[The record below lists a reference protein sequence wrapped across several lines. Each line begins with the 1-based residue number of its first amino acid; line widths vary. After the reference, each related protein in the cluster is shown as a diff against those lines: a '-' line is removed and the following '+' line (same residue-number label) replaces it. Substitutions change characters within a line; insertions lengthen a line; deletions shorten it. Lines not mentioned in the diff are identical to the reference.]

1 MQRLKE
7 GKQIDDAVYY
17 EKIWSEET
25 NTRQFYD
32 TERHKELAKKVRCGD
47 TVIDIG
53 AGVYGTVQYIVENE
67 KKLEIFPV
75 CYDQSYTARDI
86 VVKKFPEILYFLGQ
100 LPETYLPPN
109 SFDVVIAGEVIEH
122 MEEPD
127 KFIAELT
134 RICRPGGW
142 ISISTVDV
150 TCSDAIAHGPYEE
163 HLWSFDQKDLLN
175 LFKFSGNCQYVLC
188 SDYHVIHCH
197 VK

>member
-7 GKQIDDAVYY
+7 GKQIDDAIYY
-17 EKIWSEET
+17 EKIWDET
-25 NTRQFYD
+25 LNQRQFYD

-47 TVIDIG
+47 TVVDIG

-127 KFIAELT
+127 KFVAELT

-150 TCSDAIAHGPYEE
+150 TCEDAIAHGPYEE

-188 SDYHVIHCH
+188 GDYHALHVH